1 MMADLPPWAP
11 HQTPGETAPHPP
23 AREPLPPTKEL
34 DDLIAAV
41 EHLQATS
48 RDWRNDELWR
58 IHYQPELAAYCRR
71 VCEHGNRSEQS
82 TFRFARIAR
91 WLGKSLDIDI
101 GRANRIAALE
111 SEIEALTADNRLLL
125 AQRDK
130 AIEACRATIA
140 MLTEP
145 WDNDGGVKWA
155 MVEAKA
161 REAIAFTDQGK
172 EDAGGK
178 ADV

>member
-11 HQTPGETAPHPP
+11 HQNPGETAPHPP

-58 IHYQPELAAYCRR
+58 IHYQPELAAYYHRACD
-71 VCEHGNRSEQS
+71 HGNRSEQS

-91 WLGKSLDIDI
+91 WLGKSLDIDV

-111 SEIEALTADNRLLL
+111 AEIESLTADNRLLL

-130 AIEACRATIA
+130 AIEACRAMVCVYGSTCILPGA
-140 MLTEP
+140 MLP
-145 WDNDGGVKWA
+145 VMRLVCD
-155 MVEAKA
+155 
-161 REAIAFTDQGK
+161 AIAFAAQGK
-172 EDAGGK
+172 EDASGK